1 MLNPGG
7 KLWKLSLSAVSFARR
22 FEVRIATLFVLFCG
36 LSAECS
42 LADEVPTDL
51 VPFLKYVVQT
61 RAEHGLRAVVTDRD
75 DPKYGTVYGGAAED
89 ANIAWIAAAAYKY
102 DWSRFHQDKAHRDK
116 AFFLLDALA
125 RIHADGRW
133 DDGGHGADFG
143 LHSFAWA
150 VLSWIESGEPD
161 EARVRVW
168 RDAVAAAADDALLL
182 NHRDLLVADYANP
195 DFYHLAGLAAAWK
208 VTGDERY
215 REEAAAMLR
224 RYEDSLFDGGGV
236 AYFLKSSPEHGY
248 QQMVVKGAVL
258 YWDLTGDAYALE
270 WLKRL
275 TPYFPNVQHRSGLLT
290 DAEHSHLK
298 HHLYK
303 PLNPA
308 APAMLAT
315 ALGDGPNRRVA
326 DIAAKVRADNVANR
340 LPSFFEKNPNWYNF
354 HHTTYAAA
362 ALRLMERH
370 PLPDPVPLP
379 ARRAFADHSFRGVRS
394 HWDDFTAAVGTRRMN
409 DSLAGAY
416 LADTDEPMLP
426 LDSAVH
432 GVRFEVLAGDRD
444 PQLPRDR
451 RVRAEYRCVEW
462 NPVVHA
468 TETDGFAAVSCLTR
482 LCSPYWADLPWIAG
496 ERWPLR
502 EVSGWTSLQ
511 HWAVWRDHLIGLG
524 TLRCHAD
531 GGSPETEDVARVVW
545 PLAPTTRKLTEHSR
559 DDSSLWLSYGS
570 LDVQTVRL
578 AEKGGFEYGVDTDAV
593 SPVLRRSAPWL
604 AGDHVNVATHI
615 HPAGSDGKVHFKALK
630 EAAAALLLEPDRRKA
645 YLWTASLV
653 RHWRQHE
660 LKVPPGAT
668 VRLFKRDVEMPRVP
682 PGSNAFCSLLGG
694 ESAVWVIESPVPL
707 DPDSVFKGL
716 HSGWGRGEKRPER
729 D

>member
-1 MLNPGG
+1 MRV
-7 KLWKLSLSAVSFARR
+7 AV
-22 FEVRIATLFVLFCG
+22 IFVLFCG
-36 LSAECS
+36 LSAECGR
-42 LADEVPTDL
+42 ADDVPTDL
-51 VPFLKYVVQT
+51 VPFLRYIVQN

-102 DWSRFHQDKAHRDK
+102 DWSRFHGDKAFRDK
-116 AFFLLDALA
+116 AFALLDALA

-150 VLSWIESGEPD
+150 VLSWIEAGEPD
-161 EARVRVW
+161 EVRARVW
-168 RDAVAAAADDALLL
+168 REAVAAAADDALFL

-208 VTGDERY
+208 VTGVERY

-258 YWDLTGDAYALE
+258 YWDLTGDPYALE

-275 TPYFPNVQHRSGLLT
+275 APYFPNVQHRSGLLT
-290 DAEHSHLK
+290 DAEHPHLK

-308 APAMLAT
+308 APAMLAA
-315 ALGDGPNRRVA
+315 ALGDGTNRRVA

-362 ALRLMERH
+362 ALRIMERH
-370 PLPDPVPLP
+370 PLPIPVPLP
-379 ARRAFADHSFRGVRS
+379 ARRVFTDHSFRGVRS

-416 LADTDEPMLP
+416 LADTGEPMLP
-426 LDSAVH
+426 LGSAVN
-432 GVRFEVLAGDRD
+432 GVRFEVLAGDRN
-444 PQLPRDR
+444 PQLPRGR

-462 NPVVHA
+462 NPLIHA
-468 TETDGFAAVSCLTR
+468 TETGGFAAVSCLTR

-502 EVSGWTSLQ
+502 EVSDWTSLQ

-524 TLRCHAD
+524 ALHCHAD
-531 GGSPETEDVARVVW
+531 GGNPETEDAARVVW
-545 PLAPTTRKLTEHSR
+545 PLAPTTRERTEHRR

-570 LDVQTVRL
+570 LDLRTVRL
-578 AEKGGFEYGVDTDAV
+578 AEKGGFEYGVDADGV
-593 SPVLRRSAPWL
+593 SPVLRRPAPWL
-604 AGDHVNVATHI
+604 AGDHVHVATHI
-615 HPAGSDGKVHFKALK
+615 HPAGSSGEVHFKALK
-630 EAAAALLLEPDRRKA
+630 EAAAALLVEPDRRKA

-660 LKVPPGAT
+660 LEVPPGAT

-682 PGSNAFCSLLGG
+682 PDSNAFCSLLGG

-707 DPDSVFKGL
+707 DPDSVLEGL
-716 HSGWGRGEKRPER
+716 HSGWGRGEARPER
-729 D
+729 QME